1 MQQRERKVTTFLVAL
16 LAAIFL
22 QSSSNSSA
30 GEFTSRMI
38 EGPFFAEPGVIAALD
53 CPDAQCEGPL
63 SFLRLMR
70 SELYE
75 IKASGLP
82 GKNPFIERAETR
94 AIVDAVRDDISN
106 IRIAAGSP
114 PDQLDPLFLT
124 STDSRVQL
132 VGVINRMDRQFHA
145 SQRESA
151 CGEISLIYRFAYSLS
166 RLPATMNLV
175 FPAAVGPLHCKE
187 AAQRWLDAMSKERTM
202 KPAAFAAYL
211 VSKSGPLAHIKGGNI
226 ARLEL
231 NMQTYRKPGSV
242 DTTDFG
248 SEATYLI
255 RVFRW
260 NPLERAFQ
268 PSTLP
273 NEINRHA
280 LLCDADDDAQIC
292 RIKNGRRLAL
302 IDYLQRPGIVE
313 EIDRGTLDIPQELSV
328 LSLRA
333 ISVSP
338 GGQHRSSNQP
348 YWNAAIVSDRPA
360 SEIAREQVISDAEI
374 GRAMDNARAAGV
386 TLKHIGNADDFRQ
399 RLNDTTCSGC
409 HQARAIAGFH
419 FPGLD
424 SADTQENYAAN
435 AVYLAGSPQF
445 YADQPRRMG
454 IVQAIA
460 KSADGSIPKAAL
472 AVSYSARPDDRFAA
486 EFKGTAYVGGWG
498 AACSIPGAIP
508 AASKRQWSCQSGLA
522 CQGLFQSENAKG
534 IGTCVPDG
542 RFEIGDHMQLGK
554 VTTTGFGRDVYFR
567 FGPEIAPSETNYLKR
582 VFGLDTF
589 DERKTTIDPK
599 FFPPTGPN
607 GNSYYASH
615 QEFYVGLRGDPYRK
629 MLAECADGTR
639 PKAEC
644 YSMRRDRLS
653 GGFPSG
659 MLRLSECQDLPG
671 ESTCGMV
678 ASSGFNDCMVRL
690 GSPGYEDFNL
700 KTCFEYFTSYAGM
713 RACDIANP
721 CRDDYICV
729 APTSPRPKLET
740 ERMFRE
746 RLKRLQDASP
756 TNPWKR
762 IIGLPYDPGQ
772 YGQKQ
777 PDTAWI
783 NRNDTRGVCI
793 PPYFVFQFRSDRHP
807 SFGPKPG
814 SALSSH
820 APPMIKQV
828 GEF

>member
-1 MQQRERKVTTFLVAL
+1 MQRPSWKISTLLVAL
-16 LAAIFL
+16 LAAIDL
-22 QSSSNSSA
+22 QASSKTSA
-30 GEFTSRMI
+30 DNFTKPRM
-38 EGPFFAEPGVIAALD
+38 EGPFFAAPEVIAALD
-53 CPDAQCEGPL
+53 CPNAQCEGPL
-63 SFLRLMR
+63 SFLHLMR

-75 IKASGLP
+75 IKAAGLP
-82 GKNPFIERAETR
+82 GKNPFVERAETR
-94 AIVDAVRDDISN
+94 AIVEAVRDDISN
-106 IRIAAGSP
+106 IRVAAGSP

-166 RLPATMNLV
+166 RLPVTMNV
-175 FPAAVGPLHCKE
+175 IFPAAVGTLHCKE
-187 AAQRWLDAMSKERTM
+187 SAQRWLDAMSKKRTM

-211 VSKSGPLAHIKGGNI
+211 VSKSGPLEHIKGGNI

-280 LLCDADDDAQIC
+280 VLCDPDDDPQIC
-292 RIKNGRRLAL
+292 NVKRGRRSAL
-302 IDYLQRPGIVE
+302 VDYLQKPRIVE
-313 EIDRGTLDIPQELSV
+313 EIDRGRLDIPQDLSV

-348 YWNAAIVSDRPA
+348 YWNAAIASDRPA
-360 SEIAREQVISDAEI
+360 NEISREQVISDAEI
-374 GRAMDNARAAGV
+374 GKALDNARAAGV
-386 TLKHIGNADDFRQ
+386 TLEHIGNADDFRQ
-399 RLNDTTCSGC
+399 RLNDSTCSGC

-419 FPGLD
+419 FPGFD

-445 YADQPRRMG
+445 YADQPRRME
-454 IVQAIA
+454 IVRAIA
-460 KSADGSIPKAAL
+460 KSADGAIPQAAL
-472 AVSYSARPDDRFAA
+472 VVSYSARPDDRFSAD
-486 EFKGTAYVGGWG
+486 FKGTAYVGGWG
-498 AACSIPGAIP
+498 AACSIPTAMSG
-508 AASKRQWSCQSGLA
+508 ASKRQWSCQSGLT
-522 CQGLFQSENAKG
+522 CQGLFQSDNAKG
-534 IGTCVPDG
+534 IGTCVPDN
-542 RFEIGDHMQLGK
+542 RFEIGDHMQLGQ
-554 VTTTGFGRDVYFR
+554 VLTTGFGHDVYFR
-567 FGPEIAPSETNYLKR
+567 SAPEIAQSETNYVNR

-599 FFPPTGPN
+599 FFPPAGSS

-629 MLAECADGTR
+629 MLGECTNGTR
-639 PKAEC
+639 PKTEC
-644 YSMRRDRLS
+644 YSMARDRLS

-659 MLRLSECQDLPG
+659 MLRLSECQDLPS

-678 ASSGFNDCMVRL
+678 ASSGFNNCMVRL

-729 APTSPRPKLET
+729 APTSPSPKLET

-746 RLKRLQDASP
+746 RLKRLQDTSS

-762 IIGLPYDPGQ
+762 IIGLPYDSDQ

-777 PDTAWI
+777 PDSAWV
-783 NRNDTRGVCI
+783 NRNDTRGICI

-807 SFGPKPG
+807 NFGPKPG
-814 SALSSH
+814 SALESH
-820 APPMIKQV
+820 APSMLKQD

>member
-1 MQQRERKVTTFLVAL
+1 MRRGWNIATLLAGL
-16 LAAIFL
+16 LAAIGL
-22 QSSSNSSA
+22 QSSGKSSVD
-30 GEFTSRMI
+30 EFAKPGI
-38 EGPFFAEPGVIAALD
+38 EGPFFAVPDLIAALD
-53 CPDAQCEGPL
+53 CPDAKCEGPL
-63 SFLRLMR
+63 SFLHLMR

-75 IKASGLP
+75 IKAAALP
-82 GKNPFIERAETR
+82 GKNPFVERPETR
-94 AIVDAVRDDISN
+94 EIVETVRDDISN

-114 PDQLDPLFLT
+114 SDQLDPLFLT
-124 STDSRVQL
+124 SADSRVQL
-132 VGVINRMDRQFHA
+132 VGVINRMDRKFHS
-145 SQRESA
+145 SQPEGS

-166 RLPATMNLV
+166 RLPVTMNVV
-175 FPAAVGPLHCKE
+175 FPAAVGKLRCKE
-187 AAQRWLDAMSKERTM
+187 SAQRWLDALAMERKM

-231 NMQTYRKPGSV
+231 NMQTYRKPGSI
-242 DTTDFG
+242 DKTDFG

-260 NPLERAFQ
+260 NPLARAFQ
-268 PSTLP
+268 QSTLP
-273 NEINRHA
+273 NEINRNA
-280 LLCDADDDAQIC
+280 LLCGAGDDPQIC
-292 RIKNGRRLAL
+292 KIKRERRSAL
-302 IDYLQRPGIVE
+302 IDYLQKPRIVE
-313 EIDRGTLDIPQELSV
+313 EIDRGTLDIPQELNV

-360 SEIAREQVISDAEI
+360 SEIAREQIISDNEI
-374 GRAMDNARAAGV
+374 NKALDNARVAGV
-386 TLKHIGNADDFRQ
+386 ALNHIGNADDFRQ

-419 FPGLD
+419 FPGPD

-445 YADQPRRMG
+445 YSDQPRRME
-454 IVQAIA
+454 IVRAIA
-460 KSADGSIPKAAL
+460 RSAGGSIPKAAL
-472 AVSYSARPDDRFAA
+472 AVSYSARPDDRFSTD
-486 EFKGTAYVGGWG
+486 FKGTAYVGGWG
-498 AACSIPGAIP
+498 AACSIPSAMP
-508 AASKRQWSCQSGLA
+508 AVSKRQWSCQSGLA
-522 CQGLFQSENAKG
+522 CQGLFQSDNAKG
-534 IGTCVPDG
+534 IGTCAPDK

-554 VTTTGFGRDVYFR
+554 VSTTGFGHDVYFR
-567 FGPEIAPSETNYLKR
+567 SEPVFAPLEKDYVKR
-582 VFGLDTF
+582 MFGLDAF
-589 DERKTTIDPK
+589 EERKTTIDPK

-615 QEFYVGLRGDPYRK
+615 QEFYVGLRGDPYK
-629 MLAECADGTR
+629 NLLKECADGTR
-639 PKAEC
+639 PKMEC
-644 YSMRRDRLS
+644 YSIGRDRLS

-671 ESTCGMV
+671 ESTCGLV
-678 ASSGFNDCMVRL
+678 ASSGFNKCMVSL
-690 GSPGYEDFNL
+690 GLPDYKDFNL

-729 APTSPRPKLET
+729 APISPRPKLDT

-746 RLKRLQDASP
+746 RLKRLQDTST

-762 IIGLPYDPGQ
+762 INDFPYDPDQ

-807 SFGPKPG
+807 RFTPKPD
-814 SALSSH
+814 SAQQSYTPLTF
-820 APPMIKQV
+820 KQV